1 MRKKGAYYAQLRVV
15 ERVNDRFPSLWLSAR
30 ARREHSSKHH
40 AGLIPAKCAR
50 FDWSTGTGSVV
61 QRENGAGTR
70 EAPQKETASQRV
82 PQPSLREVDRGME
95 GRGQERRV
103 ESAICLHKGELQPY
117 MFIMS
122 CLSLPYF
129 VCHVCDVTGSE
140 FLKEVPSSSH

>member
-1 MRKKGAYYAQLRVV
+1 M
-15 ERVNDRFPSLWLSAR
+15 
-30 ARREHSSKHH
+30 
-40 AGLIPAKCAR
+40 
-50 FDWSTGTGSVV
+50 
-61 QRENGAGTR
+61 ENGAGSG

-103 ESAICLHKGELQPY
+103 ESAICLHNGELQPY